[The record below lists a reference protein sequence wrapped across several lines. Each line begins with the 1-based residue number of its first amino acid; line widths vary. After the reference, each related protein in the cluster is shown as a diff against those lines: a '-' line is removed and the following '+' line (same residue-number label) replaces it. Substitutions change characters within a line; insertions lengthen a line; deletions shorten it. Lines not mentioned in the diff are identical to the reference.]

1 MMRVFLDG
9 GNYPKGS
16 NLDHAASKGLDV
28 MHKMEVPLALR
39 SGESMKIIIRKSF
52 HIV

>member
-1 MMRVFLDG
+1 MRIFLED

-28 MHKMEVPLALR
+28 IQKMQVPLALHN
-39 SGESMKIIIRKSF
+39 GEGEKIIIRKTF
-52 HIV
+52 LIV